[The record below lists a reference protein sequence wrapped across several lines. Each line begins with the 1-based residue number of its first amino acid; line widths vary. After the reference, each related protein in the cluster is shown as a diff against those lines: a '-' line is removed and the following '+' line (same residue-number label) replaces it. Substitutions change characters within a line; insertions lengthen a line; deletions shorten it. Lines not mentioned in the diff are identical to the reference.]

1 MQTGQCLIRVL
12 FHRYP
17 NLCCSFFFF
26 FLLLA
31 TISECVSAFRQ
42 STTFYIFVLFF
53 PANHYLYQFC
63 FFFCIPS
70 DTPFPS
76 KQRPMLKHTQPNSEY
91 ISYDFEERGEID
103 VKGKGKMKTYFL
115 HEKYTFGGA
124 NDNSLPLSSSSSLSS
139 LHRRSTSHFSF
150 SHSSTGLRNR
160 FRSSSTVSQ
169 ASSM

>member
-1 MQTGQCLIRVL
+1 M
-12 FHRYP
+12 Y
-17 NLCCSFFFF
+17 CSFFFF

-42 STTFYIFVLFF
+42 STTFYIFVLFSR
-53 PANHYLYQFC
+53 PIIIC
-63 FFFCIPS
+63 IKFFSFRIPS